1 MRLISIDA
9 VVPGMKL
16 ARPLYRLDDGKI
28 LLRSNVELKPHYI
41 SRLKEMKF
49 SHLYIWEPGDSND
62 EHLLLDPIR
71 VETRLKAGLAF
82 KEITDL
88 LHQTNQVNV
97 KNLRRVVAEMI
108 DQIFN
113 NDDVIYNMMD
123 IRSYDNYTYAHS
135 INVCTISLII
145 GNSMKINRNDLE
157 YLGMG
162 ALLHDIGKINIDS
175 KILNKP
181 GSLEPVEY
189 EAVKRHPRDGYQLL
203 KEKIEV
209 SFVSS
214 HIAFQHHEREDGSG
228 YPRGLTGDKIHRF
241 AKIVAVADIYDAMT
255 SHRIYRAAI
264 PSHLV
269 LAEIKQGIEK
279 KFDRQVVESLE
290 KIVAP
295 YPVGATLLLNNGEV
309 VTVKNAT
316 RSECI
321 VKVTNGERKGC
332 QFNLFRYPELKVI
345 KYLV

>member
-16 ARPLYRLDDGKI
+16 ARPIYRFDDGKI
-28 LLRSNVELKPHYI
+28 LLRANVELKPHYI
-41 SRLKEMKF
+41 SRLKEMQF
-49 SHLYIWEPGDSND
+49 SHLYIWEPGDSDN
-62 EHLLLDPIR
+62 EHLILDPIR
-71 VETRLKAGLAF
+71 VETRLKAGLVF
-82 KEITDL
+82 KEIIDV
-88 LHQTNQVNV
+88 LHQTNKVNV
-97 KNLRRVVAEMI
+97 KNLHRVISEMI

-135 INVCTISLII
+135 VNVCTISLII
-145 GNSMKINRNDLE
+145 GSSMEINRNDLV

-162 ALLHDIGKINIDS
+162 ALLHDIGKIYIDS

-189 EAVKRHPRDGYQLL
+189 EMVKKHPRDGYQLL
-203 KEKIEV
+203 KDKIAV
-209 SFVSS
+209 SFISS

-228 YPRGLTGDKIHRF
+228 YPRGITGDKIHRF

-255 SHRIYRAAI
+255 SHRIYHPAL

-269 LAEIKQGIEK
+269 LEEIKQGIEK
-279 KFDRQVVESLE
+279 KFDRKVVESLE

-309 VTVKNAT
+309 VVVKKVS
-316 RSECI
+316 RFECI
-321 VKVTNGERKGC
+321 VKVTNGERQGH
-332 QFNLFRYPELKVI
+332 QFNLFRYPDLKVVKSLI
-345 KYLV
+345 